1 MKHMKY
7 YNQEDFPDSI
17 EYQCPPKEAKQFQ
30 GKIYRFSKKVNN
42 KTDSKDW
49 ISDSKIKNA
58 YNKWSSVNNYE
69 LMCQSSG
76 YSCFLSEK
84 QAKTAFNEMTKKN
97 KALKKKFKSLYYVA
111 VNKTDGVL
119 LDTTNPKKEYEH
131 FTFWMSCKS
140 DIATHHFQ
148 VTKLQA

>member
-1 MKHMKY
+1 MKYMEY

-17 EYQCPPKEAKQFQ
+17 EYQCPPIEAEQYQ
-30 GKIYRFSKKVNN
+30 GRIYRFSKKVNN

-49 ISDSKIKNA
+49 ISDSKIKNT
-58 YNKWSSVNNYE
+58 YNKWKAADSYE

-76 YSCFLSEK
+76 YSCFLSENE
-84 QAKTAFNEMTKKN
+84 AKTAFIKMTKRN
-97 KALKKKFKSLYYVA
+97 KAMKKKFKSLYYVT
-111 VNKTDGVL
+111 VNKFDGVL
-119 LDTTNPKKEYEH
+119 LDTTNPKKMYKH

-140 DIATHHFQ
+140 DIATQHFQ

>member
-42 KTDSKDW
+42 KTDSEDW
-49 ISDSKIKNA
+49 ISISKNNT
-58 YNKWSSVNNYE
+58 YSKWKAAKDYKR
-69 LMCQSSG
+69 MCQSSG
-76 YSCFLSEK
+76 YSCYLSEE
-84 QAKTAFNEMTKKN
+84 QAKTAFNEMTKKS